1 MTIDRFEGKYFF
13 LSNFYPSPFVFKE
26 GEDEFVAKTVEHYYQ
41 YMKTPSLEEGIG
53 ILEADT
59 PAEAKRLGR
68 LSYLREDWED
78 IKVEVMMTALREK
91 FAIPELREKLLA
103 TGDAHLIEGN
113 NWHDNYWGICTCPK
127 CTAKDIV
134 GKNVLGRCLM
144 KIREEIKND
153 T

>member
-1 MTIDRFEGKYFF
+1 MTITKFEGEYAF

-26 GEDEFVAKTVEHYYQ
+26 GEDEFIAKTVEHYYQ
-41 YMKTPSLEEGIG
+41 YMKTPSLEEGIE
-53 ILEADT
+53 ILDADT

-68 LSYLREDWED
+68 LSYLRKDWED

-91 FAIPELREKLLA
+91 FAIPELKEKLLA
-103 TGDAHLIEGN
+103 TGDAYLIEGN
-113 NWHDNYWGICTCPK
+113 SWHDNYWGICICPK
-127 CTAKDIV
+127 CTAKDMV
-134 GKNVLGRCLM
+134 GKNMLGRCLM